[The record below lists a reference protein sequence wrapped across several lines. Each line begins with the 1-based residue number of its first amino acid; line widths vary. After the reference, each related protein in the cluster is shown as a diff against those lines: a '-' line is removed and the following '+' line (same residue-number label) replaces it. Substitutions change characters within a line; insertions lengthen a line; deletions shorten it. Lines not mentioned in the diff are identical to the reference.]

1 MNTNLVD
8 MLRERAKRDH
18 LLDDHALWTAADA
31 LADLE
36 QDFFTELRTLPVGR
50 FVAGYNAAKKVWYD
64 YTGER
69 IV

>member
-1 MNTNLVD
+1 MNTNLVS
-8 MLRERAKRDH
+8 MLRERAKRDG
-18 LLDDHALWTAADA
+18 LLDCHALWKASDA
-31 LADLE
+31 LAELE
-36 QDFFTELRTLPVGR
+36 QDFFTETRTLPVGK